1 MGLVA
6 SLSDFSAS
14 QIFFLLARYSKTGR
28 VEVRSA
34 GEKGEVYFV
43 KGAVTH
49 AFCKKLTGIEALYN
63 LSIFSRGQIEFFP
76 DEKTAEVSIKDE
88 VPTLIGEIERRKVEL
103 NEIKEKLPPFDTV
116 LVKSPNP
123 PKDAVALRK
132 DDWKILVLM
141 DGKKN
146 IKETIEK
153 TGIGVLN
160 VYKTIVWLLEKG
172 LIYDP
177 KEVERILKEKI
188 TFINILFRELVTLGI
203 GEKEWIKHVRD
214 TLDKSEA
221 GKRLLENIVFS
232 GAHLLL
238 KAKKKMDISKNEIEE
253 LFSQVVNILQERC
266 KEEFGPMLAK
276 AKFNGALKKLN
287 ERKR

>member
-88 VPTLIGEIERRKVEL
+88 VSTLIGEIERRKVEL

-177 KEVERILKEKI
+177 REVERILKEKI
-188 TFINILFRELVTLGI
+188 TFINILFRELVPLGI

-214 TLDKSEA
+214 ILDKSEA

-232 GAHLLL
+232 DAHLSL
-238 KAKKKMDISKNEIEE
+238 KTKKKMDISKNEIEE
-253 LFSQVVNILQERC
+253 LFSQVVNILHERC
-266 KEEFGPMLAK
+266 KEEFGHMLAK